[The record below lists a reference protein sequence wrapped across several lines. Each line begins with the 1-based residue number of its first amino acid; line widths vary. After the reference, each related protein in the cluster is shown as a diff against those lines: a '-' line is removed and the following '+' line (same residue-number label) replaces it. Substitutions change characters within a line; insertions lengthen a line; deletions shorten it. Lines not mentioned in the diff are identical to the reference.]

1 MSTFNNIEKE
11 LILKALANRRANSQG
26 EFNKKHLIELEK
38 IECELK
44 FEYSHLTP
52 KNKSILIGCLRETY
66 IYPNKYIL
74 NLSEYQLTFMRD
86 ELLSTLSELDVVMN
100 LLNGLLKKSESK
112 YHLFAESLNKID
124 RILNSQRIL
133 YSTTTDGKIYKAGIL
148 LDREN
153 GITFE
158 LDGWSE
164 PTNFEIGKLHPQYFQ
179 NNGTTS
185 EIRTLLTNYSLNH
198 ELTEM
203 QKSFGKI
210 LERVSG

>member
-86 ELLSTLSELDVVMN
+86 ELLSTFDKQYKQVIFWRKKGACGCSEQ
-100 LLNGLLKKSESK
+100 G
-112 YHLFAESLNKID
+112 
-124 RILNSQRIL
+124 
-133 YSTTTDGKIYKAGIL
+133 
-148 LDREN
+148 
-153 GITFE
+153 
-158 LDGWSE
+158 
-164 PTNFEIGKLHPQYFQ
+164 PTIIFIF
-179 NNGTTS
+179 
-185 EIRTLLTNYSLNH
+185 
-198 ELTEM
+198 
-203 QKSFGKI
+203 F
-210 LERVSG
+210 